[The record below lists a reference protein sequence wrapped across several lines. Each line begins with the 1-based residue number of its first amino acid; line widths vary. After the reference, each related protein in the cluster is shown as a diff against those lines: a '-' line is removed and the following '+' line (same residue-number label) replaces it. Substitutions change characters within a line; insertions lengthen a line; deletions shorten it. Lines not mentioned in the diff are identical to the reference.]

1 MFTPCSS
8 SAQVLH
14 DLGMTPTQAL
24 MRIPLPPKYLPVML
38 DGVVLGYLPSV
49 TIPAVVT
56 RLRNIKAAKL
66 AEEET
71 GPPDAKTMRLTVSTE
86 TTSWHA
92 ALAQASVARATVL
105 ALLQACNC
113 VDNWHQDYLAW
124 GHQRLMTS

>member
-1 MFTPCSS
+1 MAFSTPIYCRGPAWSWHDPTDACVDSVCTPANPALLCSGVHS
-8 SAQVLH
+8 DHACLSQVLH

-71 GPPDAKTMRLTVSTE
+71 GPPNASTMRLTVST
-86 TTSWHA
+86 
-92 ALAQASVARATVL
+92 ALPLT
-105 ALLQACNC
+105 
-113 VDNWHQDYLAW
+113 
-124 GHQRLMTS
+124 